1 MTAPTQIAEHPSNRN
16 TRSNFLI
23 GLISSLAINGFG
35 LCWAM
40 GWLALGFLG
49 VGMSSG
55 PTAQLEET
63 WNSFVWMALAC
74 PCALNPLLLVVI
86 LVLAWKRRNRMILL
100 GWLAGLGIAGL
111 TGLVLGGAV
120 TALMYW
126 PSLF

>member
-1 MTAPTQIAEHPSNRN
+1 MN
-16 TRSNFLI
+16 TRQNLII
-23 GLISSLAINGFG
+23 GLISSLTVNGLG
-35 LCWAM
+35 LCWAI

-63 WNSFVWMALAC
+63 WNSCVWMALAC
-74 PCALNPLLLVVI
+74 PCALNPLLLLVL
-86 LVLAWKRRNRMILL
+86 LVLAWKRRSRMILL

-111 TGLVLGGAV
+111 TGLVLGGVV